1 VKQHALRVAEEM
13 RLQGDEV
20 TVVGPLGAGVSE
32 PGSRGFGGV
41 VNFPA
46 NGGANRIA
54 VLTSPLSVR
63 RFFRSASFDV
73 VHVHEPLTPLLPYYA
88 LWFSPSA
95 AHVCTFHMYAEREP
109 LPLRAARRVFGRGT
123 LASYERAI
131 AVSSA
136 AASYASLVWKREL
149 SLVPNGVSTATFV
162 PGRRWARLPV
172 AGDPLRLLFVGR
184 WDDRRKGL
192 RHLLEAYARLQAAGL
207 PVTLDVVGTGTRG
220 RLPIPAGVT
229 LHGNVPSTAELAR
242 HYRECDVFVSPAL
255 GQESFGIVLL
265 EAMAS
270 ARPIVCSDI
279 AGYRE
284 VADPAGASM
293 VPPGDACTLARAI
306 ADLARNPSLRRS
318 MGRANRA
325 KAERYDWHGVAEKT
339 RLLYVEAIGER
350 HGLVAARAHEA
361 AAAEAAAAARHWGGA
376 TAEPSLLRT
385 RS

>member
-1 VKQHALRVAEEM
+1 M
-13 RLQGDEV
+13 RLRGDDV
-20 TVVGPLGAGVSE
+20 TVVGPLAGGAPE

-41 VNFPA
+41 VNIPA

-54 VLTSPLSVR
+54 VLTPPWEVR

-73 VHVHEPLTPLLPYYA
+73 VHVHEPLVPLLPYYA
-88 LWFSPSA
+88 LWFSPRA

-109 LPLRAARRVFGRGT
+109 RGLRLARTLLGQGT
-123 LASYERAI
+123 LASYQRAI
-131 AVSSA
+131 AVSGA
-136 AASYASLVWKREL
+136 AASYAARVWRREL
-149 SLVPNGVSTATFV
+149 SLVPNGVSTRTFV

-172 AGDPLRLLFVGR
+172 PGDPLRLLFVGR

-192 RHLLEAYARLQAAGL
+192 RHLLEAYARLQAGGL

-220 RLPIPAGVT
+220 RLPIPPGVT
-229 LHGNVPSTAELAR
+229 LHGSVPATADLAR
-242 HYRECDVFVSPAL
+242 YYRECDVFVSPAL

-265 EAMAS
+265 EAMAC

-279 AGYRE
+279 AGYRQ

-293 VPPGDACTLARAI
+293 VPPGDADALARAI

-318 MGRANRA
+318 MGSANRR
-325 KAERYDWHGVAEKT
+325 KAERYDWHGVAERT
-339 RLLYVEAIGER
+339 RLVYVEAIGER
-350 HGLVAARAHEA
+350 HGLVAARTH
-361 AAAEAAAAARHWGGA
+361 EAAAAARQWGGA
-376 TAEPSLLRT
+376 TAEASLLRT